1 MDNSLRV
8 NPDVLDHG
16 AGQLHAVHDTIQS
29 ALSKARDSHE
39 TLQCAWHGRAAEAG
53 AQMWADVHDK
63 FRRHLDALA
72 DNATKLSIAAD
83 LYRDQDA
90 SSGADIAQQM

>member
-8 NPDVLDHG
+8 DPDALDHG
-16 AGQLHAVHDTIQS
+16 AAQLHAAHDAIQA

-39 TLQCAWHGRAAEAG
+39 TLQSAWQGRTADAG
-53 AQMWADVHDK
+53 AQMWADVHRN
-63 FRRHLDALA
+63 FRQHLDALA
-72 DNATKLSIAAD
+72 DNAAKLSIAAG

-90 SSGADIAQQM
+90 SSGTDIKQQM